1 VQGSAKLK
9 EALSDCDH
17 LVAERSFIC
26 EQFANGRRSRVE
38 ALKFPRLDVVALGK
52 EWVTCGCPIAHLILH
67 SEWMKGNGWL
77 CGLTFELSGERRR
90 GAWSA
95 RRMMT

>member
-1 VQGSAKLK
+1 MQGSAKLK

-38 ALKFPRLDVVALGK
+38 ALKFPRLDVVA
-52 EWVTCGCPIAHLILH
+52 
-67 SEWMKGNGWL
+67 SEKNG
-77 CGLTFELSGERRR
+77 SPA
-90 GAWSA
+90 GAQ
-95 RRMMT
+95 